1 MNALVSKRRAH
12 PALLRDVA
20 QLRAVTA
27 AATGAALTPSERD
40 CFEEP
45 LDQDAEHFVYL
56 EHGVLIAAMRLS
68 VHEDFSSA
76 PIPLPLRVAIPEPF
90 VFLSRLTV
98 HPERQ
103 RQGVGKAL
111 VARVI
116 DEAELLGLPSVIALT
131 TVPALARCFRAR
143 GFSVAASADILCGQ
157 QRARAELLIKTA
169 LGVVAG

>member
-1 MNALVSKRRAH
+1 LNALVSKRRAH

-20 QLRAVTA
+20 QLRAA
-27 AATGAALTPSERD
+27 AASSPAAALTSSERD

-56 EHGVLIAAMRLS
+56 ECGTLIAAMRLS
-68 VHEDFSSA
+68 VHEDLGSA
-76 PIPLPLRVAIPEPF
+76 PIPAELRAVVPEPF

-98 HPERQ
+98 HPDRQ

-116 DEAELLGLPSVIALT
+116 DEAELLGLPSVVALT
-131 TVPALARCFRAR
+131 TAALGRSFRAR
-143 GFSVAASADILCGQ
+143 GFTVAASADIACAQ
-157 QRARAELLIKTA
+157 QRGVAELLVKT
-169 LGVVAG
+169 GPRGVAG